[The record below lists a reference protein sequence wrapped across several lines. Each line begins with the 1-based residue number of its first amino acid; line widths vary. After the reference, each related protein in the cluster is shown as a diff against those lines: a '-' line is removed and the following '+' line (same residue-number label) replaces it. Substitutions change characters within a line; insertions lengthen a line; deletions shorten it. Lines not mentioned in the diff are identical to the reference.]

1 LVVTGG
7 CATIKEKV
15 DGLFGSKDK
24 ELVQAYMQS
33 GQEHENQG
41 NLAQAL
47 KQYKL
52 ALTVAPQNKEA
63 IEKSS
68 RLEKKM
74 HVLAEEHYRE
84 GLKLHNKGKYELA
97 RRNFLKTLELQ
108 PDHSGA
114 LRVLKPR
121 KQIPTK
127 RFVVH
132 TIKPGES
139 LSIVAKIYYGDYKKF
154 PIIAKFNNMSDA
166 TRIKVGQKIKVP
178 EIKGVPL
185 LKKKQEI
192 KTDEKYIIHTMKPG
206 ESISM
211 VAKTYYGDYKKF
223 SIIAEFNNMSDA
235 TQIKVGQKIKVP
247 EIDGALSLAKKQDVE
262 AEDVK
267 ISDSIDLDQEIKQEQ
282 VEIIKK
288 DEGRKELAEQVENYR
303 NLGIELF
310 KDKEYQ
316 AAIAEFDKVLNVNS
330 DDKIALAYLSNTH
343 LRQGIILFEKEDYLE
358 AEKKFEASYRYNKN
372 CQKCQDYIKKS
383 RETYK
388 KVHYNRG
395 LSYFGKQQL
404 PEAIREWELVY
415 AVDPNYKEVE
425 KDINKAKTLL
435 ERLEQIKKS
444 LQEPQSK

>member
-1 LVVTGG
+1 LVVSNG
-7 CATIKEKV
+7 CATIKGTV
-15 DGLFGSKDK
+15 DGLFGPKDK
-24 ELVQAYMQS
+24 ELVQSYIQS
-33 GQEHENQG
+33 GQEQENRG
-41 NLAQAL
+41 NLVQAL

-52 ALTVAPQNKEA
+52 ALTVDPQNKEA

-74 HVLAEEHYRE
+74 HVLALKYYRE
-84 GLKLHNKGKYELA
+84 GLKLHKKGKYKLA
-97 RRNFLKTLELQ
+97 RRKFLKTLELQ

-154 PIIAKFNNMSDA
+154 PIIA
-166 TRIKVGQKIKVP
+166 
-178 EIKGVPL
+178 
-185 LKKKQEI
+185 
-192 KTDEKYIIHTMKPG
+192 
-206 ESISM
+206 
-211 VAKTYYGDYKKF
+211 
-223 SIIAEFNNMSDA
+223 EFNNMPDA

-247 EIDGALSLAKKQDVE
+247 EIEGVPLLTKKQEIKTGEKYIIHTIKPGESLSIVADIYYGDYKKFPVIAEFNNMSEATQVKVGQKIKVPEIEGALSLAKKQDIE

-267 ISDSIDLDQEIKQEQ
+267 ISDSIDLDREIKQEQ

-288 DEGRKELAEQVENYR
+288 DEGREERAEQVENYQ
-303 NLGIELF
+303 NLGVELF

-316 AAIAEFDKVLNVNS
+316 AAIAEFNKVLNVNP

-343 LRQGIILFEKEDYLE
+343 FRYGIILFEKEDYLE
-358 AEKKFEASYRYNKN
+358 AEKNFEASYRYNKN
-372 CQKCQDYIKKS
+372 CQKCQDYSKKS
-383 RETYK
+383 QKTYK
-388 KVHYNRG
+388 KIHYNRG

-404 PEAIREWELVY
+404 IEAIREWELVR
-415 AVDPNYKEVE
+415 AVDPNYNDVE
-425 KDINKAKTLL
+425 KDIEKAKTLL
-435 ERLEQIKKS
+435 ERLKSIKKS
-444 LQEPQSK
+444 MQ

>member
-1 LVVTGG
+1 VKGVL
-7 CATIKEKV
+7 
-15 DGLFGSKDK
+15 GLNDK

-33 GQEHENQG
+33 GQKHESQG
-41 NLAQAL
+41 NFVQAL

-52 ALTVAPQNKEA
+52 ALTVDPQNKEA

-74 HVLAEEHYRE
+74 HELAEEHYRE
-84 GLKLHNKGKYELA
+84 GLKLRSKGKYESA

-114 LRVLKPR
+114 LRALKPR
-121 KQIPTK
+121 EKLPAK

-139 LSIVAKIYYGDYKKF
+139 LSMVAKIYYGDYKKF

-166 TRIKVGQKIKVP
+166 TQVKVGQEIKVPEIEGVPFLTKKQEIETGEKYIIHTIKPGESLSMVAKIYYGDYKKFPIIAEFNNIPENTQVKVGQKIKVP
-178 EIKGVPL
+178 EI
-185 LKKKQEI
+185 E
-192 KTDEKYIIHTMKPG
+192 
-206 ESISM
+206 
-211 VAKTYYGDYKKF
+211 
-223 SIIAEFNNMSDA
+223 
-235 TQIKVGQKIKVP
+235 
-247 EIDGALSLAKKQDVE
+247 GALSLAKKQDVE
-262 AEDVK
+262 TEEGK
-267 ISDSIDLDQEIKQEQ
+267 ISDSIDLDQGIKQEQ
-282 VEIIKK
+282 EIKHEQEEIIEK
-288 DEGRKELAEQVENYR
+288 DEGRDELAEQVENYR

-316 AAIAEFDKVLNVNS
+316 DAIAEFDKVLNVNP
-330 DDKIALAYLSNTH
+330 DDKIALAYLSNTY
-343 LRQGIILFEKEDYLE
+343 LQQGIILFEKEDYLE
-358 AEKKFEASYRYNKN
+358 AEKNFEASYRYNKN

-383 RETYK
+383 QEAYK
-388 KVHYNRG
+388 KTHYDSG

-404 PEAIREWELVY
+404 PEAIKEWELVY

-425 KDINKAKTLL
+425 KNIKKAKTLL

-444 LQEPQSK
+444 MKEPQTE

>member
-1 LVVTGG
+1 MKKNRVLIWIVFFLVVTGG

-15 DGLFGSKDK
+15 DGLFGPKDK

-33 GQEHENQG
+33 GQEHENKG
-41 NLAQAL
+41 NIVEAL

-52 ALTVAPQNKEA
+52 ALTVDPQNKEA

-84 GLKLHNKGKYELA
+84 GLKLNNKGKYKSA
-97 RRNFLKTLELQ
+97 RLNFLKSLELQ

-114 LRVLKPR
+114 LRALKPR
-121 KQIPTK
+121 KQILAK

-166 TRIKVGQKIKVP
+166 T
-178 EIKGVPL
+178 
-185 LKKKQEI
+185 
-192 KTDEKYIIHTMKPG
+192 
-206 ESISM
+206 
-211 VAKTYYGDYKKF
+211 
-223 SIIAEFNNMSDA
+223 
-235 TQIKVGQKIKVP
+235 QIKVGQKIKVP
-247 EIDGALSLAKKQDVE
+247 EIEGTLSLAKKPDVE
-262 AEDVK
+262 TEDVK

-288 DEGRKELAEQVENYR
+288 DEDREDIAEQVENYR

-316 AAIAEFDKVLNVNS
+316 AAISEFNKVLNVNS

-343 LRQGIILFEKEDYLE
+343 FRQGIILFEKEDYLE
-358 AEKKFEASYRYNKN
+358 AEKNFEASYRYNKN
-372 CQKCQDYIKKS
+372 CEKCQDYINKS
-383 RETYK
+383 QEAYK
-388 KVHYNRG
+388 KIHYNRG

-435 ERLEQIKKS
+435 KRLEQIKKS
-444 LQEPQSK
+444 LQESQIE